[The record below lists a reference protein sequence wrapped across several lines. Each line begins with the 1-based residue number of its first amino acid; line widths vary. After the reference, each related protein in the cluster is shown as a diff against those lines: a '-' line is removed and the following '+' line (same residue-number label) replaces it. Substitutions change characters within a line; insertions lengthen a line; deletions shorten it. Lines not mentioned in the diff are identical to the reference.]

1 MITTELLRAIRND
14 LPMRLTI
21 VRLGRFG
28 PIAKQSDGYFR
39 FECPS
44 CSELRATVNPK
55 NNLAHCFCC
64 GENFNNI
71 DLLMVQGHEF
81 LPAVDIFKN
90 WLLDR
95 ETTWPAL
102 SNRKVPSL
110 SRFSINSAKTPEKG
124 PNSLQSQ
131 FGQNYDNKSARNSY
145 HSQNRSRE
153 SSPRGIESR

>member
-1 MITTELLRAIRND
+1 MITKELLRAIRND

-39 FECPS
+39 FQCPS
-44 CSELRATVNPK
+44 CSEMRATVNPK

-81 LPAVDIFKN
+81 LPAVDILKI
-90 WLLDR
+90 WLEQYLRDLGR
-95 ETTWPAL
+95 PSPA
-102 SNRKVPSL
+102 
-110 SRFSINSAKTPEKG
+110 A
-124 PNSLQSQ
+124 QSVA
-131 FGQNYDNKSARNSY
+131 D
-145 HSQNRSRE
+145 
-153 SSPRGIESR
+153 